1 MQVTPFSIP
10 NKIIQLQNRLLAL
23 RAKGKLLLQNG
34 DIGFGS
40 APSNIAFVKYW
51 GKNLIQYQV
60 PDNPSV
66 SLTLENFRSTTQVTV
81 LGRFFPENE
90 IPDFVPPHEFYLT
103 DANQLIQRKREEH
116 SVQCAASGTQA
127 TQQRPMNQLG
137 NKLNTFLNQILSPF
151 ATDVGL
157 KIESHNN
164 FPTACGLASSASGMA
179 ALCMAI
185 ANLLNLEK
193 HFSKSE
199 LQYWLAQWARMGSGS
214 AIRSVCLE
222 KNSQFVSWELE
233 QKKSQSEKIQPD
245 DQIIQSTIKNLPYH
259 KNWTQLKHCV
269 FVLSTDEKTTSSSDG
284 HRVAH
289 TSPLHQIRVNH
300 VTTHFKQFKD
310 ALKNFDFDFVASFT
324 ENDAL
329 SMHAVMQT
337 STPSAIYLT
346 KEVADVIA
354 KFIQFRAKEKIKA
367 FWTLDAGPNIHFLYL
382 SPYRKKMMKFYHS
395 LKFPVKLY
403 E

>member
-1 MQVTPFSIP
+1 MQVIPFSIP
-10 NKIIQLQNRLLAL
+10 NKILQLQNKLLVL
-23 RAKGKLLLQNG
+23 RAKGQLLLQNG

-51 GKNLIQYQV
+51 GKHLTQYQV
-60 PDNPSV
+60 PNNPSV
-66 SLTLENFRSTTQVTV
+66 SLTLGNFRSTTQVTV

-90 IPDFVPPHEFYLT
+90 SPDFVPPHEFYLT
-103 DANQLIQRKREEH
+103 DSNESAKTDNTISH
-116 SVQCAASGTQA
+116 
-127 TQQRPMNQLG
+127 
-137 NKLNTFLNQILSPF
+137 KLNTFLNHILSPF
-151 ATDVGL
+151 AADIGL

-222 KNSQFVSWELE
+222 KNSKFVSWELE
-233 QKKSQSEKIQPD
+233 QKKSKSEQVQSD
-245 DQIIQSTIKNLPYH
+245 GQIIQSTIKNLPYH

-269 FVLSTDEKTTSSSDG
+269 FALSTHPKATSSSDG

-289 TSPLHQIRVNH
+289 TSPLHQIRVNQI
-300 VTTHFKQFKD
+300 TTQFKRFKD

-337 STPSAIYLT
+337 SIPPAIYLT
-346 KEVADVIA
+346 KDVAHVIA
-354 KFIQFRAKEKIKA
+354 EFIKFRNKEKIKA

-382 SPYRKKMMKFYHS
+382 STHRKKMMKFYHS
-395 LKFPVKLY
+395 LQLPIKIY